1 MAKKKKITT
10 TVTTTTITETLTNEK
25 THIICILD
33 RSGSMSSIINASIS
47 GFNEFLGK
55 QKALPDQASISVV
68 LFDDQFQML
77 YDNVDI
83 KNAELLTAEVWK
95 PRGMTALY
103 DSIGKS
109 INIEKAKLAKL
120 GKEAPAKVLVCIV
133 TDGEENASEE
143 YKGEAGRKA
152 IKSLIKD
159 CETNDNW
166 NFIYL
171 ASGQDAFAVG
181 KNFGMS
187 YGNTITY
194 TANAAGVQGMSM
206 VLNNAT
212 SSYRSMNSNSG
223 NFKKMSKSLI
233 TTDEPELNNSDPQNL
248 KGNLT
253 VSGTI
258 TTGGNTNATGV
269 VDGTIFTNSNSTIIP
284 DLKDKK

>member
-233 TTDEPELNNSDPQNL
+233 TDNESENDKIDPQNL
-248 KGNLT
+248 TGNIST
-253 VSGTI
+253 TDKVSGNFTFN
-258 TTGGNTNATGV
+258 NTNS
-269 VDGTIFTNSNSTIIP
+269 SNTAAAIDP
-284 DLKDKK
+284 KDKNS